1 MSSIT
6 DSLALVGVPS
16 APFAPPRAGLLRD
29 QELLDGQ
36 RAIAEARRRLDAIA
50 ATVAGEIAHRSRR
63 ELGHDGLAQSRG
75 QRTAEGL
82 ISQLTGGS
90 GREARTLVKAGELLP
105 TVAPRVDAAPVVR
118 WLAVIGEAVASAQI
132 SVEAAEVIR
141 TRLGAARGARPGW
154 SNATLGDG
162 DLNGTD

>member
-16 APFAPPRAGLLRD
+16 APFAPPGVGLLRD

-36 RAIAEARRRLDAIA
+36 RAIAEARRRLDTIA
-50 ATVAGEIAHRSRR
+50 ATVADEIAHRSRR

-82 ISQLTGGS
+82 ISELTGGS
-90 GREARTLVKAGELLP
+90 TREARTLV
-105 TVAPRVDAAPVVR
+105 
-118 WLAVIGEAVASAQI
+118 S
-132 SVEAAEVIR
+132 
-141 TRLGAARGARPGW
+141 
-154 SNATLGDG
+154 
-162 DLNGTD
+162 